1 MVASGDRDEGRLM
14 RLFRVLLQLA
24 WRNLWRNHRR
34 TIVMLSAISVGVW
47 AMIFMT
53 ALTRG
58 MVDQMI
64 VDGIKALPGHVQMHH
79 PDYLDDPS
87 INNRIPMSDEELEER
102 FGDAGFVAWASR
114 VKVPAVITSERDSRG
129 ITLLG
134 IDPAAEQGLM
144 FVDYEQVDGRFLV
157 DENDKGIVIGR
168 KLAETLETEI
178 GKRVVVMS
186 QDPDNDIAD
195 RGFRVVGL
203 YEASTGA
210 VEEAYAF
217 IGKRTAQKMLR
228 IEGGTSEVVFVGGD
242 YRNVDP
248 VYESVV
254 VAVDKTVVVNRWYDV
269 DTYLGTMMNVMDGF
283 VLVWVV
289 VIFLALSFGLVNTL
303 VMAVFERVREIG
315 LMLALGMKPASILGQ
330 IIIESMLLLALG
342 LAIGDLLAFATI
354 VPLQDGIDISFVGE
368 GMEMFGAA
376 SVLYPKL
383 YMNDIVLANVVVLVL
398 GFLASLSPAWRAS
411 RYEPVEALAK
421 VG

>member
-1 MVASGDRDEGRLM
+1 M
-14 RLFRVLLQLA
+14 RLFGVLLQLA

-64 VDGIKALPGHVQMHH
+64 VDGIKTLPGHVQMHD

-87 INNRIPMSDEELEER
+87 INNLISMSDDELEQK
-102 FGDAGFVAWASR
+102 FKGSGIKAWASR

-129 ITLLG
+129 VTLLG
-134 IDPAAEQGLM
+134 IDPVAERDLM
-144 FVDYEQVDGRFLV
+144 FVDYEEVEGRFLN
-157 DENDKGIVIGR
+157 DANDKGIVIGR
-168 KLAETLETEI
+168 KLSETLETEI

-203 YEASTGA
+203 YSASTGA
-210 VEEAYAF
+210 VEEAYVF
-217 IGKRTAQKMLR
+217 VGKLTAQKMLG
-228 IEGGTSEVVFVGGD
+228 IEGGTSEVVFVGDD
-242 YRNVDP
+242 YRNVDS

-254 VAVDKTVVVNRWYDV
+254 AAVDNAVVVNRWYDV
-269 DTYLGTMMNVMDGF
+269 DTYLGTMMGVMDGF

-303 VMAVFERVREIG
+303 LMAVFERVREIG

-342 LAIGDLLAFATI
+342 LAIGDLLAIASI
-354 VPLQDGIDISFVGE
+354 LPLTGGIDISFVGE

-383 YMNDIVLANVVVLVL
+383 YSNDIVLANVVVLVL